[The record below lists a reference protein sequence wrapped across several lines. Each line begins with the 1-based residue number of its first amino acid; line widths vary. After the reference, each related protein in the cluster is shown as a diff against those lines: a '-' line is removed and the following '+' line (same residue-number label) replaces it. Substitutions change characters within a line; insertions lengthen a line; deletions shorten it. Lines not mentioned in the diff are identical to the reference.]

1 MLPFAASEEVNLTQT
16 RQLNGFLSHLISK
29 PEGFKIFK
37 LFECQRAKT
46 SQLVSDQRFNVVSS

>member
-37 LFECQRAKT
+37 LFECQREVCFTSAETVRLAKK
-46 SQLVSDQRFNVVSS
+46 

>member
-37 LFECQRAKT
+37 LFECQREMCFT
-46 SQLVSDQRFNVVSS
+46 SAETVRLVKK